1 MEKQAHFLKW
11 GNNFKSQLKDYK
23 TQKQAIKFLSKLNSE
38 EESLM
43 IWIITI
49 LCLILWRDM

>member
-11 GNNFKSQLKDYK
+11 GNNFKSQLMDYK